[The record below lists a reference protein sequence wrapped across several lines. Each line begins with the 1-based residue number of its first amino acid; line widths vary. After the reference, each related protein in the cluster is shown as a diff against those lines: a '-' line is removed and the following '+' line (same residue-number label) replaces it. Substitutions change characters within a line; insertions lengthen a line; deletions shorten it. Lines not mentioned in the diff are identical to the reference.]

1 MWYTRN
7 INLWNNIFIIQGCVT
22 KDGPDPKKPCVF
34 PFEDR
39 GLSHNKCTKGT
50 SGGKPWCPTEVD
62 KLGYYMDG
70 KWGNCP
76 ISIVCGTKGISAYR
90 VLLQHS
96 FQNNMVFQD
105 WKSALF
111 FLDT

>member
-1 MWYTRN
+1 MWIKGCLWYRN
-7 INLWNNIFIIQGCVT
+7 NFFIIQACVT

-39 GLSHNKCTKGT
+39 GLSHSKCTKGT
-50 SGGKPWCPTEVD
+50 SGGKPWCPTEVN

-90 VLLQHS
+90 VLL
-96 FQNNMVFQD
+96 
-105 WKSALF
+105 
-111 FLDT
+111 